1 MHARSGVS
9 RLTGWNEAFHRRDA
23 SAASI
28 PERRMRIP
36 TSPERAMENFV
47 SDHRVACD
55 GGRTAHDFAASVVA
69 EPVVI
74 TRGTPGAGAGL
85 SDKALERTIAYIEAH
100 LFEDLSLGDLART
113 ACVSRFHFARMF
125 RVRTGFSPM
134 KYVQH
139 ERIRIAKLL
148 LRSGDRNISSV
159 AAALGFFDQSH
170 FSRVFRKITGMS
182 PGRYAQ
188 CHAPARRTHAPV
200 R

>member
-1 MHARSGVS
+1 
-9 RLTGWNEAFHRRDA
+9 
-23 SAASI
+23 
-28 PERRMRIP
+28 
-36 TSPERAMENFV
+36 MESFV
-47 SDHRVACD
+47 SDHRMACD
-55 GGRTAHDFAASVVA
+55 SGRTAHDFAASVVV
-69 EPVVI
+69 EPA
-74 TRGTPGAGAGL
+74 RPRSTPCAATGL

-188 CHAPARRTHAPV
+188 CHAPARRTYAPG
-200 R
+200 

>member
-1 MHARSGVS
+1 
-9 RLTGWNEAFHRRDA
+9 
-23 SAASI
+23 
-28 PERRMRIP
+28 
-36 TSPERAMENFV
+36 MENFV
-47 SDHRVACD
+47 SDHRMACD
-55 GGRTAHDFAASVVA
+55 SGRTAHDFAASVVV
-69 EPVVI
+69 EPA
-74 TRGTPGAGAGL
+74 RPRSTPCAATGL

-188 CHAPARRTHAPV
+188 CHAPARRTHAAG
-200 R
+200 